1 MGPFC
6 SEQGTSSH
14 VILKDLASTNEKI
27 MFSGG
32 DVGSEKEISEMEC
45 QNYYQLSNSPAE
57 RVKAIIPL
65 SNSMDSVPN
74 VPVNNEIV
82 Q

>member
-6 SEQGTSSH
+6 PEQGNSSH

-32 DVGSEKEISEMEC
+32 DVCSEKEISEMEC
-45 QNYYQLSNSPAE
+45 QLSNSPAE
-57 RVKAIIPL
+57 SVKAIIPL

-74 VPVNNEIV
+74 VPVNNEIL